1 MHINDVYALRSAL
14 QDYLAGGTMDRNTA
28 RALLEAAVDE
38 VADFEQHLEELA
50 LREEAAQC

>member
-14 QDYLAGGTMDRNTA
+14 QDYLAEGTMDRNIA

-38 VADFEQHLEELA
+38 VQDFERHLEELA